1 MDGTDHPS
9 PPPAPRMSASEAPG
23 QPRGMWQRQADW
35 TWTLIRRIH
44 LGARRPANWAQL
56 FQFGVVGAAGY
67 VVNLAV
73 FAILTLALDVQ
84 HIAAAVVAFG
94 VAVSNNFIWNR
105 VWTFRESAEGGH
117 AGFQATRF
125 FTVSLGG
132 LAVNLAVLAVLVDV
146 LGAPDIPAQAVAVA
160 VATPVNFVGNKLWTF
175 AWD

>member
-1 MDGTDHPS
+1 
-9 PPPAPRMSASEAPG
+9 
-23 QPRGMWQRQADW
+23 MWQRQADW

-73 FAILTLALDVQ
+73 FTVLTLALDVQ
-84 HIAAAVVAFG
+84 HIAAAVLAFC

-105 VWTFRESAEGGH
+105 IWTFRESAEGGH

-125 FTVSLGG
+125 FAVSLGG
-132 LAVNLAVLAVLVDV
+132 LAVNLAVLALLVDV
-146 LGAPDIPAQAVAVA
+146 LGRPTSPRRRSRSRSRLRSTSSATSCGRSRGPRHAPAGSAP
-160 VATPVNFVGNKLWTF
+160 PR
-175 AWD
+175 